1 MTWSDCLTM
10 RSSFFSTYPLR
21 EEVTSTWWPVT
32 FSCMEAS
39 FDSSDWNLTTLARRR
54 NAERLAIFGD
64 RAPRDQHA
72 LARQDLGDAAVR
84 ERLVRLL
91 GRHQLA
97 DLGADRR
104 RRHLGAVARCHVT
117 GKKVAELEHAAMRV
131 HVLVGGDAR
140 ERRLVHLHG
149 VGDILEDHRLHE
161 LVAVLEEGRLPLHD
175 AACDFQQRL
184 VADFP
189 SATATAHTL
198 EV

>member
-1 MTWSDCLTM
+1 MTWSECLTM

-39 FDSSDWNLTTLARRR
+39 FALYLPDWNLFAFARRR

-64 RAPRDQHA
+64 GTSRDQHA

-84 ERLVRLL
+84 QRLVRLF

-104 RRHLGAVARCHVT
+104 GRHLGAVARGHV
-117 GKKVAELEHAAMRV
+117 A
-131 HVLVGGDAR
+131 
-140 ERRLVHLHG
+140 
-149 VGDILEDHRLHE
+149 
-161 LVAVLEEGRLPLHD
+161 
-175 AACDFQQRL
+175 
-184 VADFP
+184 
-189 SATATAHTL
+189 
-198 EV
+198 